1 MLFKLIVIHGQP
13 QGKSLVFPRGE
24 FVIGRG
30 EECHIRP
37 NSYWVSRQHCILR
50 VGVDSAH
57 LRDLGS
63 ANGTLV
69 NGLRLIGERKLA
81 HGDQVQIGPLV
92 FEVWQQ
98 EVASTARAEQV
109 ETRVHNIETAEST
122 PLSANHAGQESPYP
136 VETQSSIPSETVPP
150 RKSISQ

>member
-1 MLFKLIVIHGQP
+1 MLFKLIVVHGQP

-50 VGVDSAH
+50 VGPDSAY

-69 NGLRLIGERKLA
+69 NGQRLIGERQVA

-92 FEVWQQ
+92 FEVWLQ
-98 EVASTARAEQV
+98 EIVCPARPEQV
-109 ETRVHNIETAEST
+109 ETGVHDLETAEAS
-122 PLSANHAGQESPYP
+122 PLPSDPAQPESAD
-136 VETQSSIPSETVPP
+136 VLETQNSASEKP
-150 RKSISQ
+150 RTPISQ